1 MRSCSRSCSCALRRG
16 NDMVK
21 VKEVIVVE
29 GRYDKNTLS
38 QVVDAVIVETGGF
51 AVFRDRERL
60 ELIRAMAKRRGI
72 IVFTDP
78 DGAGFVIRNFLRG
91 AVPPEQ
97 VKHAYVPDIKGK
109 EKRKS
114 SPSKEG
120 KLGLEGMEPEVI
132 LEALRR
138 CGATMDGGSGTKSGG
153 ITNADFYAAGL
164 TGRENSAGRR
174 KVLLRRLG
182 LPERMTPKAMLQ
194 AVNVLMDRE
203 EFLSMAAAL
212 DEHDAESGD

>member
-1 MRSCSRSCSCALRRG
+1 
-16 NDMVK
+16 MVK

-120 KLGLEGMEPEVI
+120 KLGVEGVPAQVI
-132 LEALRR
+132 LEALQRA
-138 CGATMDGGSGTKSGG
+138 GATCGQEPVACPKRMITKTDLFEAGLSGG
-153 ITNADFYAAGL
+153 
-164 TGRENSAGRR
+164 ENSAQKRR
-174 KVLLRRLG
+174 ALLKRLKLPEHLAPNALVKVL
-182 LPERMTPKAMLQ
+182 
-194 AVNVLMDRE
+194 NSLMGYE
-203 EFLSMAAAL
+203 EFYKLVQEL
-212 DEHDAESGD
+212 

>member
-1 MRSCSRSCSCALRRG
+1 M
-16 NDMVK
+16 
-21 VKEVIVVE
+21 VE

-78 DGAGFVIRNFLRG
+78 DGAGFRHPQFPARSR
-91 AVPPEQ
+91 AAEQ

-120 KLGLEGMEPEVI
+120 KLGLEGHGARGHTRGAAP
-132 LEALRR
+132 LRR
-138 CGATMDGGSGTKSGG
+138 DH
-153 ITNADFYAAGL
+153 
-164 TGRENSAGRR
+164 GRGERRKERRHNQRRFLRRRAHRPENSAGRR